1 MIVSYLSG
9 LGLWTWWIVGF
20 ALIAIEI
27 VAPGTFFLWFGLAAF
42 VVGALHFIF
51 GLDSAIFAWQAQVI
65 LFAILAIGFA
75 VIGRRMAS
83 AKGPSDTDK
92 PNLNERSASL
102 IGTVAVLTEAIS
114 EGSGRAKIGDGSWRV
129 VGPDLAKGER
139 VKVTSVDGGTLI
151 VEPEIVEPV

>member
-1 MIVSYLSG
+1 MIASYLSG

-20 ALIAIEI
+20 VLIAIEI

-42 VVGALHFIF
+42 VVGAAHFVF
-51 GLDSAIFAWQAQVI
+51 GLESAVFAWQGQII
-65 LFAILAIGFA
+65 LFAILAICFA
-75 VIGRRMAS
+75 IIGRRMA
-83 AKGPSDTDK
+83 AKKGPLDTDK

-139 VKVTSVDGGTLI
+139 VKVTSVEGSTLM
-151 VEPEIVEPV
+151 VERA